1 VIDYALLKE
10 NETLCTQTGL
20 ESDTFAALFSTNL
33 SLGHESDERVEEQFE
48 KLVLLQLFFVSL
60 VRIPTSKRSDCLE
73 NASN

>member
-48 KLVLLQLFFVSL
+48 KLVLLQLFFCFTCSNSHVKAIRL
-60 VRIPTSKRSDCLE
+60 PGKRE
-73 NASN
+73 